1 MSQAESLQHLWP
13 VLRDADMSVQF
24 VPLVLYEHALT
35 LNQEVQQ
42 IWKRDASAAT
52 ILFVMTRYLLL
63 VDRVFAII
71 SLYPIRDLGAIRL
84 SRDWFCSCSILLWIH
99 AITSSALITVMS
111 AIAAIRVYALWNR
124 DLRLLAI
131 VMLTGLFPAFA
142 NLFFRGAS
150 AAYVVPTRFYSCQSA
165 PVAMTARSYTA
176 LAIAT
181 RVISIVSDGL
191 VVVLTWVK
199 TFRVYALARRARF
212 RADYSLLLLRD
223 GAVYFLCV
231 LNFVAIV
238 YIIPEFKDVRADK
251 SSTQGTNVLNDLIVT
266 LTSILMVRFLLNL
279 RDRRASLEE
288 KAYPWED
295 SEGTR
300 LTTRTQPLSS
310 IRFASGVLETMGGTV
325 SMASDEDDQADGQDD
340 EMNAEEEERVDDAP
354 RVSGEVVQDAVTW
367 A

>member
-1 MSQAESLQHLWP
+1 MSQADSLQHLWP
-13 VLRDADMSVQF
+13 VLRDADMSLNICAQA
-24 VPLVLYEHALT
+24 LVLYEHALT
-35 LNQEVQQ
+35 LRQEVQQ
-42 IWKRDASAAT
+42 IWKRDSSAAT
-52 ILFVMTRYLLL
+52 ILFVMTRYILLL
-63 VDRVFAII
+63 DRVFVILA
-71 SLYPIRDLGAIRL
+71 LYPIHDLGSA
-84 SRDWFCSCSILLWIH
+84 LLWLH

-124 DLRLLAI
+124 DLRLLMI
-131 VMLTGLFPAFA
+131 VLLTGVFPAFA

-150 AAYVVPTRFYSCQSA
+150 AAYIVPTRFYSCQSA

-212 RADYSLLLLRD
+212 RADYSMLLLRD
-223 GAVYFLCV
+223 GHATCV
-231 LNFVAIV
+231 LNLVAIV
-238 YIIPEFKDVRADK
+238 YILW
-251 SSTQGTNVLNDLIVT
+251 TGTNVLNDLIVT
-266 LTSILMVRFLLNL
+266 LSSILMARFLLNL

-295 SEGTR
+295 SESTT

-310 IRFASGVLETMGGTV
+310 IQFASGVLDTMGGTV
-325 SMASDEDDQADGQDD
+325 SMATDMESGGDEEDDEREAG
-340 EMNAEEEERVDDAP
+340 EEECADDAP
-354 RVSGEVVQDAVTW
+354 RASGEVVHDAVTW